1 VVANAT
7 RPSTVRLL
15 KTVSDEYV
23 RYGITINTVAPGWI
37 ETHNAIEYIDKNI
50 GLHTEQQ
57 RRDYMLNTAGVPA
70 ARMGKPAEIASL
82 VAYLCSEESKSM
94 EACTGPR
101 SSPQRDAGSI
111 DLCHRRVLL
120 HQLLLVE
127 FAGVGARQ
135 LGLERD

>member
-50 GLHTEQQ
+50 GLRTEQQ

-70 ARMGKPAEIASL
+70 ARMGKP
-82 VAYLCSEESKSM
+82 
-94 EACTGPR
+94 R
-101 SSPQRDAGSI
+101 RDRVPS
-111 DLCHRRVLL
+111 RVLVL
-120 HQLLLVE
+120 GTSWLPH
-127 FAGVGARQ
+127 RQ
-135 LGLERD
+135 LDRSRWRPAQVRVLARSGTPDQLTCAIVEYFSTSSCL